1 MAIFV
6 IAIHTHPFENVK
18 LEIFQKIYST
28 IISTAVPFFFMSS
41 GFLVFNKMENFDN
54 IKIRKY
60 LLKIIKL
67 YLIWTLIYIPLTIYD
82 YANNNHSL
90 IFNVLLFIRGLLF
103 IGEHYNSWILW
114 YLLSLIYS
122 MLLLGVLIKCK
133 IKIRV
138 IYLISVLLF
147 IFANVMTIWV
157 NKIDLLHGFIQTPMR
172 YFQYAFSNGRLFTGM
187 FYVMTGVIISKY
199 KNDIYIL
206 LSIGLMLFLGNI
218 FIQELYSS
226 ISIAVYSTIVFLL
239 TIQVKFNENKIFK
252 KLREASIIFYFMH
265 MILKSVYTIIILKE
279 PNHLGIDVFI
289 FSLVGCVIISIILIK
304 LKEYSKFKWLKNIIN

>member
-6 IAIHTHPFENVK
+6 IAIHTHPFGNVE
-18 LEIFQKIYST
+18 LEILQKIYST
-28 IISTAVPFFFMSS
+28 IVSIAVPFFFISS

-60 LLKIIKL
+60 LLKLIRL
-67 YLIWTLIYIPLTIYD
+67 YLIYMPLTIYD

-90 IFNVLLFIRGLLF
+90 IFNVWLFIRGLFF

-122 MLLLGVLIKCK
+122 MLLIGILITCK
-133 IKIRV
+133 IRIRV

-147 IFANVMTIWV
+147 IFANIMTIWV
-157 NKIDLLHGFIQTPMR
+157 NNIDILHGFIQTPTR
-172 YFQYAFSNGRLFTGM
+172 YFQYCFSNGRLFTGM

-206 LSIGLMLFLGNI
+206 FYIGLMLFW
-218 FIQELYSS
+218 EYSH
-226 ISIAVYSTIVFLL
+226 TRIVFGNKYCG
-239 TIQVKFNENKIFK
+239 VFNN
-252 KLREASIIFYFMH
+252 S
-265 MILKSVYTIIILKE
+265 
-279 PNHLGIDVFI
+279 
-289 FSLVGCVIISIILIK
+289 ILIN
-304 LKEYSKFKWLKNIIN
+304 YTS